1 MLRFR
6 GLMLALAGF
15 VVAALGYTAGPVL
28 GTRAAIWL
36 MVAGMAVCAVGFVIH
51 LLQMFANMRNRR

>member
-6 GLMLALAGF
+6 GLLVALAGF
-15 VVAALGYTAGPVL
+15 VAAALGYIAGPML
-28 GTRAAIWL
+28 GARVAIWL
-36 MVAGMAVCAVGFVIH
+36 MIAGMAVCAVGFVIH